1 MTRDEVEARYISMF
15 GSIPPGIERR
25 LQAAEAA
32 NRFEVVTAIEAWRA
46 ELLDNNPLSSS
57 TQRLVHFESTL
68 ASALPPIPPATAV
81 PRCGQGAT
89 LVALP
94 GGAKQHV
101 RSSSDSGRE

>member
-46 ELLDNNPLSSS
+46 ELLDNNPLSS
-57 TQRLVHFESTL
+57 TTPRLVHFGLTL
-68 ASALPPIPPATAV
+68 SVGDAPFTAAHALPALLACSALAD
-81 PRCGQGAT
+81 
-89 LVALP
+89 LP
-94 GGAKQHV
+94 GL
-101 RSSSDSGRE
+101 SSE